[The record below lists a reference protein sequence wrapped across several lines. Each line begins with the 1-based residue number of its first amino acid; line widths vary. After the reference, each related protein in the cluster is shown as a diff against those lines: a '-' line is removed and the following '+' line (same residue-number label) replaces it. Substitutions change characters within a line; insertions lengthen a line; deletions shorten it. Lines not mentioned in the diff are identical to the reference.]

1 MIPKCSECDFCK
13 MTTRANAK
21 FNKSGIYGRGEF
33 FCENPETEKLPK
45 KAFGNKMEGF
55 IGFGTPE
62 RESKLTLKTS
72 PRWCPKRRLDG
83 RSEPS
88 VWSPGSC
95 MIRNRGEN
103 DD

>member
-21 FNKSGIYGRGEF
+21 FNKTGIYGRGEF
-33 FCENPETEKLPK
+33 FCENPETEKLPR

-72 PRWCPKRRLDG
+72 PGWCPRRE
-83 RSEPS
+83 SK
-88 VWSPGSC
+88 
-95 MIRNRGEN
+95 
-103 DD
+103 